1 MQTEGTETLN
11 RRFVLAA
18 VVDLFFPWVGTTL
31 TRKPP
36 AGRWGMIFWMMLQVS
51 LVLWVLT
58 NAVELPQAAAIQVVA
73 WVVAQISIQSKS
85 LEAWRAAR
93 SLAVQQPAGRLERYI
108 SIALVLAVYVVTPT
122 VFVTRMAGNLD
133 TVRISDLA
141 MFPTVLQDETIL
153 VLKSRSGIDAGRLV
167 VFDAPGGPQIGRVV
181 AVGGEHVEVSEGLV
195 TIDRQPSTVS
205 RREAIDFPHIRL
217 NARES
222 LEGAGLQYFLEK
234 HKSAGYETPAFLR
247 TGVYTVS
254 SGVDVPEGSVYVL
267 SDNRTSDRAVDSR
280 HIGPVAIK
288 DIHGIPMFV
297 IWSGGGGLLGR
308 LERIGAWTR

>member
-1 MQTEGTETLN
+1 MQN
-11 RRFVLAA
+11 RRFALAA
-18 VVDLFFPWVGTTL
+18 VVDLFFPWAGTAL

-36 AGRWGMIFWMMLQVS
+36 AGRWGMIFWMVFQIS

-58 NAVELPQAAAIQVVA
+58 NVLELPQALAIEVVA
-73 WVVAQISIQSKS
+73 WVVAQILVQSKS
-85 LEAWRAAR
+85 LEAWRAAKFR
-93 SLAVQQPAGRLERYI
+93 ATAEPPGKLERYL

-122 VFVTRMAGNLD
+122 VFATRMAGNLD
-133 TVRISDLA
+133 TVKVSDLG

-195 TIDRQPSTVS
+195 SIDRQPSTVS
-205 RREAIDFPHIRL
+205 RREAIDFPDIKL

-222 LEGAGLQYFLEK
+222 LESAGLQYFLEK
-234 HKSAGYETPAFLR
+234 HLSAEYETPAFLR
-247 TGVYTVS
+247 PGVYTVG

-267 SDNRTSDRAVDSR
+267 SDNRTSAEAVDSR
-280 HIGPVAIK
+280 HTGPVAIK
-288 DIHGIPMFV
+288 DISGVPLFV
-297 IWSGGGGLLGR
+297 VWSGGGGVLDR